1 MDKLIGKGA
10 DVNLPVQDGFTALH
24 IAAQNG
30 DDSVVDALLRAGAA
44 VNMNDNAQWTPLFFA
59 CQYGHLPVVSMR
71 YPNSDSRLN
80 LYTVVKYAAYKFV
93 GCYWLLLYFLIQFLL
108 QLAFGLPILP
118 NYINPSVLQ
127 LKSWTTL
134 NDYQSNISCF
144 LLLMVCGMSDNQS
157 PIRFFNHNRSLI
169 FSLISSSQKRF
180 HWINVKVNFDLF
192 VSSWTN

>member
-1 MDKLIGKGA
+1 MQIVDKLIGKGA

-71 YPNSDSRLN
+71 CPNSDSRLN

-93 GCYWLLLYFLIQFLL
+93 GSY
-108 QLAFGLPILP
+108 
-118 NYINPSVLQ
+118 
-127 LKSWTTL
+127 
-134 NDYQSNISCF
+134 
-144 LLLMVCGMSDNQS
+144 
-157 PIRFFNHNRSLI
+157 
-169 FSLISSSQKRF
+169 
-180 HWINVKVNFDLF
+180 
-192 VSSWTN
+192 